1 MPLNR
6 RKFLGRTAAT
16 SAGAALA
23 SAAAAVPAEARG
35 HGRPRRRYA
44 FTVMGTTDLHGNV
57 FNWDYFTDAEFD
69 DAAHNDVGLA
79 KISTLVDQ
87 VRKEKGRRNTLL
99 IDAGDTIQGT
109 QLSYYYAR
117 VDPITGEG
125 GPVHPMAQAM
135 NAIGYDAAAL
145 GNHEFNYGIPVLRKF
160 EEQCDFPLLG
170 ANALDAKTLRPAF
183 PPYWMTRLRTPC
195 GRDVKVAVLGLT
207 NPGIAIWDK
216 VNVQGKMTF
225 PGLEEQAAKWVPRLR
240 SMGADVVIVS
250 AHSGTSGTSSY
261 GDQVP
266 YVENAAALVAEKVA
280 GIDAILVGHAHVEI
294 PESRVVNKETGR
306 EVVLSEPLKWGQR
319 LTLFDFELEWERGRW
334 QVASVSAKVLNSNT
348 AEEDPRIVRLLDAEH
363 KKVVGYVNQVIGTCS
378 AAMTATEAPYKDAP
392 IVDFINHVQAETVK
406 AALAG
411 TEYADLPVLSQ
422 ASCFSR
428 TAAIPAGE
436 VTIRQV
442 AGLYPFENTLEARV
456 LTGAQLKDYLEF
468 SARYYVQTPAGGD
481 VDPAKLT
488 NASDI
493 PDYNYDAVGGLTYEI
508 DIAKAPGSR
517 IAELGFDGK
526 PVDEEARFVLAV
538 NNYRAS
544 GGGNFP
550 HVAAAKQV
558 WANSEEIRNT
568 IIAWVQAKGTIDVSR
583 FGSVDWKL
591 VRAIARR
598 RKALVAELLGRFGNA
613 ASVRATPREP
623 RSQPQTGPR
632 AGSGGAAAL
641 TPFRR
646 AAGTA

>member
-69 DAAHNDVGLA
+69 DTAHNDVGLA

-117 VDPITGEG
+117 VDPITGGG

-183 PPYWMTRLRTPC
+183 APYWMTRLRTPC

-319 LTLFDFELEWERGRW
+319 LTIFDFELEWERGRW

-348 AEEDPRIVRLLDAEH
+348 AEEDPRIVGLLGDEH
-363 KKVVGYVNQVIGTCS
+363 KKVVGYVNQTIGTCS
-378 AAMTATEAPYKDAP
+378 AAMTATEAPYKDVP
-392 IVDFINHVQAETVK
+392 ILDFINHVQSETVK

-411 TEYADLPVLSQ
+411 TEYAALPVLSQ

-428 TAAIPAGE
+428 TAAIPAGD

-456 LTGAQLKDYLEF
+456 LTGAQLKEYLEF

-481 VDPAKLT
+481 VDPSKLT
-488 NASDI
+488 NADNT
-493 PDYNYDAVGGLTYEI
+493 PDYNYDVVGGLTYEI

-517 IAELGFDGK
+517 IAKLSFEGK
-526 PVDEEARFVLAV
+526 PIDEKARFVLAV

-550 HVAAAKQV
+550 HVASAKQV

-568 IIAWVQAKGTIDVSR
+568 IIAWVQAEKSIEVSR
-583 FGSVDWKL
+583 FASVDWKL
-591 VRAIARR
+591 TRDGVP
-598 RKALVAELLGRFGNA
+598 VF
-613 ASVRATPREP
+613 
-623 RSQPQTGPR
+623 
-632 AGSGGAAAL
+632 
-641 TPFRR
+641 
-646 AAGTA
+646 

>member
-1 MPLNR
+1 MPLDR

-23 SAAAAVPAEARG
+23 AAAAAVPAEARG

-69 DAAHNDVGLA
+69 DTAHNDVGLA

-87 VRKEKGRRNTLL
+87 VREEKGRRNTLL

-117 VDPITGEG
+117 VDPITGAD

-183 PPYWMTRLRTPC
+183 APYWMTRLRTPC

-334 QVASVSAKVLNSNT
+334 QVASVSAKVLDSRT
-348 AEEDPRIVRLLDAEH
+348 AEEDPRIVGLLDDEH
-363 KKVVGYVNQVIGTCS
+363 KKVVGYVNQTIGTCS
-378 AAMTATEAPYKDAP
+378 AAMTATEAPYKDVP
-392 IVDFINHVQAETVK
+392 ILDFINHVQSETVK

-411 TEYADLPVLSQ
+411 TEYAALPVLSQ

-428 TAAIPAGE
+428 TAAIPAGD

-456 LTGAQLKDYLEF
+456 LTGAQLKEYLEF

-481 VDPAKLT
+481 VDPSKLT
-488 NASDI
+488 NADNT

-517 IAELGFDGK
+517 IAKLSFEGK
-526 PVDEEARFVLAV
+526 PIDEKAQFVLAV

-550 HVAAAKQV
+550 HVASAKQA

-568 IIAWVQAKGTIDVSR
+568 IIAWVQAEKSIEVSR
-583 FGSVDWKL
+583 FASVDWKL
-591 VRAIARR
+591 TRDGVP
-598 RKALVAELLGRFGNA
+598 VF
-613 ASVRATPREP
+613 
-623 RSQPQTGPR
+623 
-632 AGSGGAAAL
+632 
-641 TPFRR
+641 
-646 AAGTA
+646 